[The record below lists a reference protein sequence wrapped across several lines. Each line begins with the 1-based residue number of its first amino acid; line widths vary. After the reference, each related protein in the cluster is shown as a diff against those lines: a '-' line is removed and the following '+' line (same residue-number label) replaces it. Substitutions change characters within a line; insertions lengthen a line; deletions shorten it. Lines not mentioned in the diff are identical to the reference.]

1 MANVLIT
8 VVMVFLVLVIL
19 ALPLAVSAAVGQLF
33 NRNKRPII
41 IPDVSRPKTE
51 REIFLEIVRERKRQ
65 RLKSKRKLEREMKRV
80 RQGVE

>member
-19 ALPLAVSAAVGQLF
+19 ALPLAVFAAIGQLF
-33 NRNKRPII
+33 NRINPPII

-65 RLKSKRKLEREMKRV
+65 RLKSKRELEREMKRV